1 MRLFHT
7 IAAVALAG
15 TLALSAAPATAGAA
29 ALPSGPTTPAATTT
43 DTPNG
48 PAAPGIYISPWGSA
62 HVRVSAETAAW
73 LTRNGV
79 TLGAIAPFTL
89 DPDGLGFD
97 MPIGSTTGDH
107 LDSQGR
113 IFYPGGMT
121 LDQASSGT
129 HVELQP
135 TWIRIMPQP
144 GYSAGV
150 KVNGQKI
157 SDETLIAYTT
167 PAEVLANGRP
177 TLTGFKLDRVPF
189 HVTRDAAA
197 LTAQYFGDDLKVDSM
212 FGTLTPRFDYV
223 PR

>member
-7 IAAVALAG
+7 VAALALAG
-15 TLALSAAPATAGAA
+15 ALALSAAPANAGAA
-29 ALPSGPTTPAATTT
+29 ALPGGPAAPAATAAES
-43 DTPNG
+43 PNG

-79 TLGAIAPFTL
+79 KLGAIAPFVL
-89 DPDGLGFD
+89 DPDGLGFE
-97 MPIGSTTGDH
+97 MPIGSTAGDH

-129 HVELQP
+129 HVELEP
-135 TWIRIMPQP
+135 TWIRIVPQP

-150 KVNGQKI
+150 RVNGQKV
-157 SDETLIAYTT
+157 SDETLLAYTT

-189 HVTRDAAA
+189 HITQETAA
-197 LTAQYFGDDLKVDSM
+197 LTTQYFGEGLKADSM

-223 PR
+223 PS